1 MVDFL
6 STRIREAEQPADQ
19 VAALGEIGSRF
30 EECLPSA
37 ALRAHR

>member
-6 STRIREAEQPADQ
+6 PARIPEAEQPAEQ
-19 VAALGEIGSRF
+19 VAAPGEIGSRF